1 MSTESTTGSAR
12 IGETTT
18 TDLLRI
24 EHLEVAFEERGALT
38 NRPVRG
44 ITLSVAPREVVG
56 IVGETG
62 CGKSLTGLA
71 VLGLLPKGAVPS
83 GRIMLDGI
91 EQPFDGRGSA
101 RGDAISIV
109 FQNPGTAFN
118 PVFTLGRQMRDVVDR
133 HRRIDGR
140 PLSRA
145 AAKAHILHYLEQVGL
160 PEPERIYRS
169 YPHEL
174 SGGML
179 QRAMIAMALVCEPKL
194 LILDEPTT
202 ALDVTIAKQ
211 ILQLILSLRDRF
223 GFGVLLITH
232 NLGVVRE
239 VCDRIAVLYAG
250 RVVETGP
257 TAEVLRA
264 PAHPYT
270 RGLLGALP
278 ARHQPGQPLEAIR
291 GAVPGNLLAL
301 EGCSFRDRCPIAVEA
316 CAKIDP
322 GLEPVSPFHEAAC
335 ILAASVERSR
345 P

>member
-1 MSTESTTGSAR
+1 M
-12 IGETTT
+12 TT

-24 EHLEVAFEERGALT
+24 EDLQVAFEERGELT

-62 CGKSLTGLA
+62 CGKSLTALA

-83 GRIMLDGI
+83 GRVILDGV
-91 EQPFDGRGSA
+91 EQPFGGGGSA

-118 PVFTLGRQMRDVVDR
+118 PVFTLGQQMKDVIDR
-133 HRRIDGR
+133 HRRVAGR
-140 PLSRA
+140 KLSRA

-160 PEPERIYRS
+160 PDPDRVYRS

-211 ILQLILSLRDRF
+211 ILELILALRDRF

-232 NLGVVRE
+232 NLGVVQE
-239 VCDRIAVLYAG
+239 VCDRLAVLYAG
-250 RVVETGP
+250 RVVETGS
-257 TAEVLRA
+257 TEVVLRD
-264 PAHPYT
+264 PSHPYT
-270 RGLLGALP
+270 RGLLEALP
-278 ARHQPGQPLEAIR
+278 ARHRPGQKLEAIP
-291 GAVPGNLLAL
+291 GSVPGNLLNL
-301 EGCSFRDRCPIAVEA
+301 SGCSFRDRCPLAVEA
-316 CAKIDP
+316 CADIDP
-322 GLEPVSPFHEAAC
+322 LLVPVSPLHEAAC
-335 ILAASVERSR
+335 IRVGSSEGSIR
-345 P
+345 

>member
-1 MSTESTTGSAR
+1 MNPDS
-12 IGETTT
+12 T

-24 EHLEVAFEERGALT
+24 DDLEVAFEERGALT

-83 GRIMLDGI
+83 GRVLLDGV

-133 HRRIDGR
+133 HRRVDGR
-140 PLSRA
+140 PLGRA

-160 PEPERIYRS
+160 PEPEWIYRS

-211 ILQLILSLRDRF
+211 ILELILSLRDRF

-257 TAEVLRA
+257 TDAVLRA

-278 ARHQPGQPLEAIR
+278 ARHRPGQPLDAIR
-291 GAVPGNLLAL
+291 GAVPGNLLGL

-316 CAKIDP
+316 CANVDP

-335 ILAASVERSR
+335 ILAAGVEGSR

>member
-1 MSTESTTGSAR
+1 M
-12 IGETTT
+12 TTT
-18 TDLLRI
+18 ELLRI
-24 EHLEVAFEERGALT
+24 NDLEVAFEERGELT

-44 ITLSVAPREVVG
+44 ITLSVASREVVG

-71 VLGLLPKGAVPS
+71 VLGLLPKGAVPR
-83 GRIMLDGI
+83 GRIVLDGV

-118 PVFTLGRQMRDVVDR
+118 PVFTLGRQMRDVIER
-133 HRRIDGR
+133 HRRVDGR
-140 PLSRA
+140 PLRRA
-145 AAKAHILHYLEQVGL
+145 AAKAHILQYLEQVGL
-160 PEPERIYRS
+160 PDPERMYRS

-211 ILQLILSLRDRF
+211 ILELILSLRDRF

-257 TAEVLRA
+257 TGAVLRA

-278 ARHQPGQPLEAIR
+278 ARHRPGQPLDAIP
-291 GAVPGNLLAL
+291 GAVPGNLLHL
-301 EGCSFRDRCPIAVEA
+301 TGCSFRDRCPMAVDA
-316 CAKIDP
+316 CAEIDP
-322 GLEPVSPFHEAAC
+322 ALEPVSPLHAAAC
-335 ILAASVERSR
+335 IRVDSVEGSLS
-345 P
+345 

>member
-1 MSTESTTGSAR
+1 M
-12 IGETTT
+12 TT
-18 TDLLRI
+18 TDLLHI
-24 EHLEVAFEERGALT
+24 DDLQVAFEERGELT

-44 ITLSVAPREVVG
+44 ITLSVAPREVMG

-62 CGKSLTGLA
+62 CGKSLTALA
-71 VLGLLPKGAVPS
+71 VLGLLPQGAVPS
-83 GRIMLDGI
+83 GRVILDGV
-91 EQPFDGRGSA
+91 EQPLNGGGSA

-118 PVFTLGRQMRDVVDR
+118 PVFTLGRQMRDVIDR
-133 HRRIDGR
+133 HRRVNGR
-140 PLSRA
+140 RLQSA
-145 AAKAHILHYLEQVGL
+145 AAKAHVLHYLEQVGL
-160 PEPERIYRS
+160 PDPERIYRS

-211 ILQLILSLRDRF
+211 ILELILSLRDRF

-257 TAEVLRA
+257 TEAVLRA
-264 PAHPYT
+264 PSHPYT
-270 RGLLGALP
+270 RGLLDALP
-278 ARHQPGQPLEAIR
+278 ARHQPGQPLEAIP
-291 GAVPGNLLAL
+291 GSVPGNLLTL
-301 EGCSFRDRCPIAVEA
+301 TGCSFRDRCPLAVEM
-316 CAKIDP
+316 CADVDP
-322 GLEPVSPFHEAAC
+322 ALEPVTPLHEAAC
-335 ILAASVERSR
+335 IRVGTVEGSFR
-345 P
+345 

>member
-1 MSTESTTGSAR
+1 MTTDAS
-12 IGETTT
+12 
-18 TDLLRI
+18 TDLLLI
-24 EHLEVAFEERGALT
+24 DDLEIAFAERGSLT

-44 ITLSVAPREVVG
+44 ITLAVAPGEVVG

-83 GRIMLDGI
+83 GRIVLDGV
-91 EQPFDGRGSA
+91 EQPLDGPGSA

-118 PVFTLGRQMRDVVDR
+118 PVFTLGRQMRDVVTR
-133 HRRIDGR
+133 HRVV
-140 PLSRA
+140 PRA
-145 AAKAHILHYLEQVGL
+145 GAKAHILHYLEQVGL
-160 PEPERIYRS
+160 PEPERVFHS

-179 QRAMIAMALVCEPKL
+179 QRAMIAMALLCEPRL

-211 ILQLILSLRDRF
+211 ILELILSLRDRF

-250 RVVETGP
+250 RIVESGP
-257 TAEVLRA
+257 TDAVLTA
-264 PAHPYT
+264 PTHPYT
-270 RGLLGALP
+270 EGLLGALP
-278 ARHQPGQPLEAIR
+278 ARHRPGQPLDAIR
-291 GAVPGNLLAL
+291 GAVPANLLDIV
-301 EGCSFRDRCPIAVEA
+301 GCSFRDRCPIAVPR
-316 CAKIDP
+316 CATIDP
-322 GLEPVSPFHEAAC
+322 RLEPVAPLHEVAC
-335 ILAASVERSR
+335 IEVSGR
-345 P
+345 

>member
-1 MSTESTTGSAR
+1 MNAEA
-12 IGETTT
+12 T
-18 TDLLRI
+18 TDLLLI
-24 EHLEVAFEERGALT
+24 DDLEVAFAERGALT

-44 ITLSVAPREVVG
+44 ITLSIAPGEVVG

-83 GRIMLDGI
+83 GRIVLDGV
-91 EQPFDGRGSA
+91 EQPFDGTGAA

-118 PVFTLGRQMRDVVDR
+118 PVFTLGRQMRDVVAR
-133 HRRIDGR
+133 HRRVDGR
-140 PLSRA
+140 PLGRA
-145 AAKAHILHYLEQVGL
+145 AAKAHIVQYLEQVGL
-160 PEPERIYRS
+160 PDPERVFRS

-179 QRAMIAMALVCEPKL
+179 QRAMIAMALLCEPRL

-211 ILQLILSLRDRF
+211 ILELVLALRDRF

-232 NLGVVRE
+232 NLGIVRE
-239 VCDRIAVLYAG
+239 ICDRIAVLYAG
-250 RVVETGP
+250 RVVESGP
-257 TAEVLRA
+257 TGAVLRS
-264 PAHPYT
+264 PVHPYT
-270 RGLLGALP
+270 QGLLGALP
-278 ARHQPGQPLEAIR
+278 ARHRPGQPLEAIR

-301 EGCSFRDRCPIAVEA
+301 SGCSFRDRCPVAVDR
-316 CAKIDP
+316 CAEVDP
-322 GLEPVSPFHEAAC
+322 VLEPTAPLHEAAC
-335 ILAASVERSR
+335 IRVAEEVIR
-345 P
+345 

>member
-1 MSTESTTGSAR
+1 MSIES
-12 IGETTT
+12 T

-24 EHLEVAFEERGALT
+24 DHLEVAFEERGALT

-44 ITLSVAPREVVG
+44 INLSIAPREVVG

-83 GRIMLDGI
+83 GRVLLDGI

-101 RGDAISIV
+101 RGAAISIV

-133 HRRIDGR
+133 HRRVDGR
-140 PLSRA
+140 PLGRA

-211 ILQLILSLRDRF
+211 ILELILSLRDRF
-223 GFGVLLITH
+223 DFGVLLITH

-257 TAEVLRA
+257 TDAVLRA

-278 ARHQPGQPLEAIR
+278 GRHRPGQPLDAIR
-291 GAVPGNLLAL
+291 GAVPGNLLGL

-316 CAKIDP
+316 CANIDP

-335 ILAASVERSR
+335 ILAAGVEGSR
-345 P
+345 A

>member
-1 MSTESTTGSAR
+1 MSTESTT
-12 IGETTT
+12 
-18 TDLLRI
+18 DLLRI
-24 EHLEVAFEERGALT
+24 DELEVAFEERGAIT

-44 ITLSVAPREVVG
+44 ITLSLAPREVVG

-83 GRIMLDGI
+83 GHVLLDGI
-91 EQPFDGRGSA
+91 EQPFDGSGSA

-133 HRRIDGR
+133 HRRVDGR
-140 PLSRA
+140 PLRRA

-211 ILQLILSLRDRF
+211 ILELILSLRDRF

-257 TAEVLRA
+257 TAEVLRT

-278 ARHQPGQPLEAIR
+278 ARHRSGQPLEAIR

-322 GLEPVSPFHEAAC
+322 GLEPISPFHEAAC
-335 ILAASVERSR
+335 ILAARVEGSR

>member
-1 MSTESTTGSAR
+1 M
-12 IGETTT
+12 
-18 TDLLRI
+18 TDLLHI
-24 EHLEVAFEERGALT
+24 DDLGIAFQERGTLT

-44 ITLSVAPREVVG
+44 ITLSVATGEVVG

-62 CGKSLTGLA
+62 CGKSLTALA

-83 GRIMLDGI
+83 GRILLDGV
-91 EQPFDGRGSA
+91 EQPLDGSGSA

-118 PVFTLGRQMRDVVDR
+118 PVFTLGRQMRDVVAR
-133 HRRIDGR
+133 HRRRG
-140 PLSRA
+140 RA
-145 AAKAHILHYLEQVGL
+145 AITAHILHYLEQVGL

-179 QRAMIAMALVCEPKL
+179 QRAMIAMALLCEPRL

-211 ILQLILSLRDRF
+211 ILELILSLRDRF

-257 TAEVLRA
+257 TDAVLNA

-278 ARHQPGQPLEAIR
+278 ARHVPGQPLDAIR
-291 GAVPGNLLAL
+291 GAVPGNLLGL
-301 EGCSFRDRCPIAVEA
+301 TGCSFRERCPLAIDRCGE
-316 CAKIDP
+316 IDP
-322 GLEPVSPFHEAAC
+322 ALEPVAPLHEAAC
-335 ILAASVERSR
+335 IRAGAR
-345 P
+345 

>member
-1 MSTESTTGSAR
+1 MSTEPTTGSAP
-12 IGETTT
+12 IGETST

-24 EHLEVAFEERGALT
+24 EDLEVAFEERGALT

-83 GRIMLDGI
+83 GRILLDGI

-133 HRRIDGR
+133 HRRVDGR
-140 PLSRA
+140 PLRRA
-145 AAKAHILHYLEQVGL
+145 AAKGHILHYLEQVGL
-160 PEPERIYRS
+160 PDPERIYRS

-211 ILQLILSLRDRF
+211 ILELILSLRDRF

-257 TAEVLRA
+257 TREVLRA

-335 ILAASVERSR
+335 ILAASVERSHA
-345 P
+345 